1 MENKNII
8 GLRLHFCK
16 LKYDNSFYTNQ
27 CQNLGEYTIIDC
39 TSRCKEF
46 ASDLSPFFLGPA
58 TGSDGATASTV
69 ETLFQCGKVYPCHDN
84 GGTPNKDFF
93 EWRDKMYGKKRGELS
108 KEELRHPQRQLGYE
122 ASDCLYFP
130 WYDKETGKYIPLD
143 YVSSRKKVYIPN
155 YARLVSQTDT
165 FKQLK
170 KLVSEG
176 KKIALADFDTYN
188 YYSKSA
194 MEKKYESYV
203 NKCKKDHLVPS
214 ATLDDF
220 LSIKSIK
227 DVINCPF
234 MPAGHS
240 FVIKALLQGDLEVTE
255 QGEVIDCGCILE

>member
-16 LKYDNSFYTNQ
+16 LKYDNSFYINQ

-84 GGTPNKDFF
+84 RGTPNKDFF
-93 EWRDKMYGKKRGELS
+93 EWRDMMYGKKRGELS

-122 ASDCLYFP
+122 ASD
-130 WYDKETGKYIPLD
+130 DKETGKYIPLD
-143 YVSSRKKVYIPN
+143 YVSSRKKAYIPN

-170 KLVSEG
+170 NLYPRVKR
-176 KKIALADFDTYN
+176 
-188 YYSKSA
+188 
-194 MEKKYESYV
+194 
-203 NKCKKDHLVPS
+203 
-214 ATLDDF
+214 
-220 LSIKSIK
+220 
-227 DVINCPF
+227 
-234 MPAGHS
+234 
-240 FVIKALLQGDLEVTE
+240 
-255 QGEVIDCGCILE
+255 